1 MENGFLRIL
10 FGIINKK
17 NMPRRDEL
25 CVALLNTAMDYESI
39 LISQDATILEALT
52 KIDNISINDTRI
64 LFAVDSNRKV
74 VGTISD
80 GDCRRGFIK
89 GKHLDTPVKEVMR
102 TDFTFMKEDEYDIEV
117 MHRIRKLGFK
127 SVPVLNN
134 DGTLSAVRDFT
145 NGKSYIPVDAVLMA
159 GGKGE
164 RLRPLTLE
172 TPKPLLKVADK
183 PIIDYNIEN
192 LMHYGVENI
201 NVTVNYLGEQ
211 IEKHFSEP
219 VNGQQ
224 IKCVRE
230 GKFLGTIGALDIID
244 DWHNDTI
251 LLMNSDLFTNID
263 FEAFYIHYKKHDA
276 DMSVAAVPYNVN
288 IPYGIFE
295 IENTREIKGVREKPS
310 FYYYA
315 NAGIYLIKREL
326 LSLIPKDTFYNA
338 TDFMDKLI
346 ELGKK
351 VIRFPIAGYWI
362 DIGKP
367 EDFKSVQEFARNLG
381 KQ

>member
-1 MENGFLRIL
+1 MNYNKFLISH
-10 FGIINKK
+10 KS
-17 NMPRRDEL
+17 
-25 CVALLNTAMDYESI
+25 SI
-39 LISQDATILEALT
+39 LDAFSMIDEISSHNSGVLFVIDDNY
-52 KIDNISINDTRI
+52 KIIGS
-64 LFAVDSNRKV
+64 L
-74 VGTISD
+74 SD
-80 GDCRRGFIK
+80 GDCRRALIN
-89 GKHLDTPVKEVMR
+89 GKQLNSLVEDAMR
-102 TDFTFMKEDEYDIEV
+102 VDFTFMKKNEYDV
-117 MHRIRKLGFK
+117 NVVHKIRSLGLK
-127 SVPVLNN
+127 YVPELNE
-134 DGTLSAVRDFT
+134 DGTLYKIHNFSG
-145 NGKSYIPVDAVLMA
+145 GKSYIPVDAVLMA

-192 LMHYGVENI
+192 LMHYGIENI
-201 NVTVNYLGEQ
+201 NVTVNYLREQ
-211 IEKHFSEP
+211 IEQHFEEP
-219 VNGQQ
+219 YNGQQ

-230 GKFLGTIGALDIID
+230 GKFLGTIGSLDIID

-263 FEAFYIHYKKHDA
+263 FEAFYIHYKKHNA

-295 IENTREIKGVREKPS
+295 IKNTREIKGIKEKPS
-310 FYYYA
+310 YYYYA
-315 NAGIYLIKREL
+315 NAGIYLIKKEL
-326 LSLIPKDTFYNA
+326 LSLIPKETFYNA
-338 TDFMDKLI
+338 TDFMNKLI

>member
-1 MENGFLRIL
+1 MELENF
-10 FGIINKK
+10 
-17 NMPRRDEL
+17 
-25 CVALLNTAMDYESI
+25 
-39 LISQDATILEALT
+39 LISENSTILDVLK
-52 KIDNISINDTRI
+52 KIDKMSSFGTRI
-64 LFAVDSNRKV
+64 LFVKDYKGVIKGS
-74 VGTISD
+74 ISD
-80 GDCRRGFIK
+80 GDCRRGLIK
-89 GKHLDTPVKEVMR
+89 GKSLNSLAKEIMNVN
-102 TDFTFMKEDEYDIEV
+102 FTFVRKQEYNVEIINK
-117 MHRIRKLGFK
+117 IRTLGLK
-127 SVPVLNN
+127 YVPELND
-134 DGTLSAVRDFT
+134 DGTLYAVRDFT
-145 NGKSYIPVDAVLMA
+145 DGKSYIPVDAVLMA

-164 RLRPLTLE
+164 RLRPLTLD

-192 LMHYGVENI
+192 LIHYGVEHI
-201 NVTVNYLGEQ
+201 NVTVNYLAEQ
-211 IEKHFSEP
+211 IENHFKEP
-219 VNGQQ
+219 INGQQ

-230 GKFLGTIGALDIID
+230 GKFLGTIGSLEIID

-263 FEAFYIHYKKHDA
+263 FESFYIHFKKHNA
-276 DMSVAAVPYNVN
+276 DMSVAAVPYNIY

-295 IENTREIKGVREKPS
+295 IENTREIKGVKEKPS

-346 ELGKK
+346 ELAKK

-367 EDFKSVQEFARNLG
+367 EDFKNVQEFARNLG
-381 KQ
+381 RK

>member
-1 MENGFLRIL
+1 MDFTIEANASVLDVL
-10 FGIINKK
+10 KK
-17 NMPRRDEL
+17 IDKLSSKN
-25 CVALLNTAMDYESI
+25 
-39 LISQDATILEALT
+39 T
-52 KIDNISINDTRI
+52 KIVFVKDD
-64 LFAVDSNRKV
+64 
-74 VGTISD
+74 VGKIIGSVSD
-80 GDCRRGFIK
+80 GDCRRALIN
-89 GKHLDTPVKEVMR
+89 GKSIESKVTEFMNSN
-102 TDFTFMKEDEYDIEV
+102 FTFLRKNEYDINKIQT
-117 MHRIRKLGFK
+117 IRNLGLK
-127 SVPVLNN
+127 YVPELND
-134 DGTLSAVRDFT
+134 DGTLYTVRDFT
-145 NGKSYIPVDAVLMA
+145 NGKSFIPVDAVLMA

-183 PIIDYNIEN
+183 PIIDYNIDN
-192 LMHYGVENI
+192 LMHYGVEYI

-211 IEKHFSEP
+211 IEKHFEEP
-219 VNGQQ
+219 VNGQK

-230 GKFLGTIGALDIID
+230 GKFLGTIGSLDIIN

-263 FEAFYIHYKKHDA
+263 FESFYIHFKKHNA

-295 IENTREIKGVREKPS
+295 IENTREIKGVKEKPS

-346 ELGKK
+346 EFGKK

>member
-1 MENGFLRIL
+1 MELENF
-10 FGIINKK
+10 
-17 NMPRRDEL
+17 
-25 CVALLNTAMDYESI
+25 
-39 LISQDATILEALT
+39 LISENSTILDVLK
-52 KIDNISINDTRI
+52 KIDKMSSFGTRI
-64 LFAVDSNRKV
+64 LFVKDYKGVIKGS
-74 VGTISD
+74 ISD
-80 GDCRRGFIK
+80 GDCRRGLIN
-89 GKHLDTPVKEVMR
+89 GKSLNSFAKELMNVN
-102 TDFTFMKEDEYDIEV
+102 FTFVRKQEYNVEIINK
-117 MHRIRKLGFK
+117 IRTLGLK
-127 SVPVLNN
+127 YVPELND
-134 DGTLSAVRDFT
+134 DGTLYAVRDFT
-145 NGKSYIPVDAVLMA
+145 DGKSYIPVDAVLMA

-164 RLRPLTLE
+164 RLRPLTLD

-192 LMHYGVENI
+192 LIHYGVEHI
-201 NVTVNYLGEQ
+201 NVTVNYLAEQ
-211 IEKHFSEP
+211 IENHFKEP
-219 VNGQQ
+219 INGQQ

-230 GKFLGTIGALDIID
+230 GKFLGTIGSLEIID
-244 DWHNDTI
+244 DWQNDTI

-263 FEAFYIHYKKHDA
+263 FESFYIHFKKHNA
-276 DMSVAAVPYNVN
+276 DMSVAAVPYNIN

-295 IENTREIKGVREKPS
+295 IENTREIKGVKEKPS

-367 EDFKSVQEFARNLG
+367 EDFKNVQEFARNLG
-381 KQ
+381 RK

>member
-1 MENGFLRIL
+1 MKSSDFLISDTETILDALKKIDENSSFISKIL
-10 FGIINKK
+10 FVKNEKEEIIG
-17 NMPRRDEL
+17 
-25 CVALLNTAMDYESI
+25 S
-39 LISQDATILEALT
+39 
-52 KIDNISINDTRI
+52 
-64 LFAVDSNRKV
+64 
-74 VGTISD
+74 ISD
-80 GDCRRGFIK
+80 GDCRRSLIK
-89 GKHLDTPVKEVMR
+89 GIKLDSKVSEIMNKN
-102 TDFTFMKEDEYDIEV
+102 FTFLRKGKYDIPTIQ
-117 MHRIRKLGFK
+117 RIRSLNFK
-127 SVPVLNN
+127 YVPELNDN
-134 DGTLSAVRDFT
+134 NTLSTIRDFT
-145 NGKSYIPVDAVLMA
+145 DGKSYIPVDAVLMA

-192 LMHYGVENI
+192 LMHYGVDNI

-211 IEKHFSEP
+211 LEQHFANP
-219 VNGQQ
+219 VHGQQ
-224 IKCVRE
+224 IKCIRE
-230 GKFLGTIGALDIID
+230 GKFLGTIGSLDIIE

-263 FEAFYIHYKKHDA
+263 FESFYIHYKKHNA
-276 DMSVAAVPYNVN
+276 DMSVAAVPYNVS

-295 IENTREIKGVREKPS
+295 IENTREIKGVKEKPS
-310 FYYYA
+310 YYYYA

-367 EDFKSVQEFARNLG
+367 EDFKSVQEFARNIR
-381 KQ
+381 KS

>member
-1 MENGFLRIL
+1 MKFTIKSNATLL
-10 FGIINKK
+10 DVLKK
-17 NMPRRDEL
+17 VDEL
-25 CVALLNTAMDYESI
+25 SVNNTKLVFVEDDDGKI
-39 LISQDATILEALT
+39 LGS
-52 KIDNISINDTRI
+52 
-64 LFAVDSNRKV
+64 V
-74 VGTISD
+74 SD
-80 GDCRRGFIK
+80 GDCRRALINGKNLNSSVIDIMNKQFTYLRK
-89 GKHLDTPVKEVMR
+89 G
-102 TDFTFMKEDEYDIEV
+102 EYDISIIQ
-117 MHRIRKLGFK
+117 RIRQQGFK
-127 SVPVLNN
+127 YVPELNN
-134 DGTLSAVRDFT
+134 DGSLNAVRDFT

-211 IEKHFSEP
+211 IEKHFAEP
-219 VNGQQ
+219 YDGQK

-230 GKFLGTIGALDIID
+230 GKFLGTIGSLDIID
-244 DWHNDTI
+244 EWHNDTI

-263 FEAFYIHYKKHDA
+263 FEAFYIHYKKHNA
-276 DMSVAAVPYNVN
+276 DMSVAAVPYNVS
-288 IPYGIFE
+288 IPYGIFD
-295 IENTREIKGVREKPS
+295 IANTREIKGVKEKPS
-310 FYYYA
+310 YYYYA

-367 EDFKSVQEFARNLG
+367 EDFKNVQEFARNIR
-381 KQ
+381 KS

>member
-1 MENGFLRIL
+1 MELENF
-10 FGIINKK
+10 
-17 NMPRRDEL
+17 
-25 CVALLNTAMDYESI
+25 
-39 LISQDATILEALT
+39 LISENSTILDVLK
-52 KIDNISINDTRI
+52 KIDKMSSFGTRI
-64 LFAVDSNRKV
+64 LFVKDYKGVIKGS
-74 VGTISD
+74 ISD
-80 GDCRRGFIK
+80 GDCRRGLIK
-89 GKHLDTPVKEVMR
+89 GKPLNSLAKEIMNVN
-102 TDFTFMKEDEYDIEV
+102 FTFVRKQEYNVEIINK
-117 MHRIRKLGFK
+117 IRTLGLK
-127 SVPVLNN
+127 YVPELND
-134 DGTLSAVRDFT
+134 DGTLYAVRDFT
-145 NGKSYIPVDAVLMA
+145 DGKSYIPVDAVLMA

-164 RLRPLTLE
+164 RLRPLTLD

-192 LMHYGVENI
+192 LIHYGVEHI
-201 NVTVNYLGEQ
+201 NVTVNYLAEQ
-211 IEKHFSEP
+211 IENHFKEP
-219 VNGQQ
+219 INGQQ

-230 GKFLGTIGALDIID
+230 GKFLGTIGSLEIID

-263 FEAFYIHYKKHDA
+263 FESFYIHFKKHNA
-276 DMSVAAVPYNVN
+276 DMSVAAVPYNIN

-295 IENTREIKGVREKPS
+295 IENTREIKGVKEKPS

-346 ELGKK
+346 ELAKK

-367 EDFKSVQEFARNLG
+367 EDFKNVQEFARNLG
-381 KQ
+381 RK

>member
-1 MENGFLRIL
+1 MDFTIE
-10 FGIINKK
+10 
-17 NMPRRDEL
+17 
-25 CVALLNTAMDYESI
+25 VTASVIDV
-39 LISQDATILEALT
+39 LK
-52 KIDNISINDTRI
+52 KIDDLSTQNT
-64 LFAVDSNRKV
+64 KV
-74 VGTISD
+74 VFVKDSYGRIIGSVSD
-80 GDCRRGFIK
+80 GDCRRALINGK
-89 GKHLDTPVKEVMR
+89 GIETKVSDFMNTN
-102 TDFTFMKEDEYDIEV
+102 FTFLKKCEYDIQKIQK
-117 MHRIRKLGFK
+117 IRQLGIK
-127 SVPVLNN
+127 YVPELNE
-134 DGTLSAVRDFT
+134 DGTLYTVRDFS

-211 IEKHFSEP
+211 IEQHFAEP

-230 GKFLGTIGALDIID
+230 GKFLGTIGSLDIID

-295 IENTREIKGVREKPS
+295 IENTREIKGVKEKPS

>member
-1 MENGFLRIL
+1 MELENF
-10 FGIINKK
+10 
-17 NMPRRDEL
+17 
-25 CVALLNTAMDYESI
+25 
-39 LISQDATILEALT
+39 LISENSTILEVLK
-52 KIDNISINDTRI
+52 KIDKMSSFGTRI
-64 LFAVDSNRKV
+64 LFVKDYKGVIKGS
-74 VGTISD
+74 ISD
-80 GDCRRGFIK
+80 GDCRRGLIK
-89 GKHLDTPVKEVMR
+89 GKSLNSLAKEIMNVN
-102 TDFTFMKEDEYDIEV
+102 FTFVRKQEYNVEIINK
-117 MHRIRKLGFK
+117 IRTLGLK
-127 SVPVLNN
+127 YVPEIND
-134 DGTLSAVRDFT
+134 DGTLYAVRDFT
-145 NGKSYIPVDAVLMA
+145 DGKSYIPVDAVLMA

-164 RLRPLTLE
+164 RLRPLTLD

-192 LMHYGVENI
+192 LIHYGVEHI
-201 NVTVNYLGEQ
+201 NVTVNYLAEQ
-211 IEKHFSEP
+211 IENHFKEP
-219 VNGQQ
+219 INGQQ

-230 GKFLGTIGALDIID
+230 GKFLGTIGSLEIID

-263 FEAFYIHYKKHDA
+263 FESFYIHFKKHNA
-276 DMSVAAVPYNVN
+276 DMSVAAVPYNIN

-295 IENTREIKGVREKPS
+295 IENTREIKGVKEKPS

-367 EDFKSVQEFARNLG
+367 EDFKNVQEFARNLG
-381 KQ
+381 RM

>member
-1 MENGFLRIL
+1 MDFTITKNATVLDVLKRIDTLSITNTKLVFVLDEN
-10 FGIINKK
+10 
-17 NMPRRDEL
+17 E
-25 CVALLNTAMDYESI
+25 
-39 LISQDATILEALT
+39 
-52 KIDNISINDTRI
+52 
-64 LFAVDSNRKV
+64 KV
-74 VGTISD
+74 IGSVSD
-80 GDCRRGFIK
+80 GDCRRGLIN
-89 GKHLDTPVKEVMR
+89 GKLLTSSVTEIMN
-102 TDFTFMKEDEYDIEV
+102 TSFTSLKKNCYDVEKIQL
-117 MHRIRKLGFK
+117 IRERGLKY
-127 SVPVLNN
+127 VPELNE
-134 DGTLSAVRDFT
+134 DGTLYTIRDFT
-145 NGKSYIPVDAVLMA
+145 EGKSYIPVDAVLMA

-211 IEKHFSEP
+211 IEKHFEEP
-219 VNGQQ
+219 YNGQE

-230 GKFLGTIGALDIID
+230 GKFLGTIGSLDIIE

-263 FEAFYIHYKKHDA
+263 FESFYIHFKKHDA

-295 IENTREIKGVREKPS
+295 IENTREIKGVKEKPS
-310 FYYYA
+310 YYYYA

-326 LSLIPKDTFYNA
+326 LSLIPKNTYYDA
-338 TDFMDKLI
+338 TDFMEKLI
-346 ELGKK
+346 ELDKK

-367 EDFKSVQEFARNLG
+367 EDFKSVQEFARNI
-381 KQ
+381 KATSI

>member
-1 MENGFLRIL
+1 MNYTIKAGSTIL
-10 FGIINKK
+10 DALKK
-17 NMPRRDEL
+17 IDEL
-25 CVALLNTAMDYESI
+25 
-39 LISQDATILEALT
+39 SQKGSRVLFVYNDLG
-52 KIDNISINDTRI
+52 KIIGS
-64 LFAVDSNRKV
+64 V
-74 VGTISD
+74 SD
-80 GDCRRGFIK
+80 GDCRRALIIGK
-89 GKHLDTPVKEVMR
+89 GLDSAITEIMNKN
-102 TDFTFMKEDEYDIEV
+102 FTFLRKGDYDIQTIQK
-117 MHRIRKLGFK
+117 IRLLGFK
-127 SVPVLNN
+127 YVPELNE
-134 DGTLSAVRDFT
+134 DGTLFAVRDFT
-145 NGKSYIPVDAVLMA
+145 NGKSYVPVDAVLMA

-201 NVTVNYLGEQ
+201 TVTVNYLGEQ
-211 IEKHFSEP
+211 IEEHFKNP
-219 VNGQQ
+219 FDGQQ

-230 GKFLGTIGALDIID
+230 SKYLGTIGSLQIID

-263 FEAFYIHYKKHDA
+263 FESFYFHYKKYNA

-295 IENTREIKGVREKPS
+295 IENTREIKGVKEKPS

-326 LSLIPKDTFYNA
+326 LNLIPKDTFYNA

-351 VIRFPIAGYWI
+351 VIRYPIAGYWV

-367 EDFKSVQEFARNLG
+367 EDFKSVQEFARNIR
-381 KQ
+381 KA